1 MARMEYAAIAIAAVA
16 LILAL
21 VAKRSASGLHR
32 KIEDAQS
39 DARRR
44 TENVSEEVEQNLAGL
59 RRLMAQ
65 MAAGAKLTPEMVL
78 EGRLWRDASPAEGAK
93 MVAGGGVHV
102 IDVRT
107 PQETAAG
114 IIAGAKLIPVD
125 QVEGRLKELPKD
137 GKPMLVYCA
146 GGGRSAAACEFLS
159 QRGFE
164 NLYNLE
170 GGFMS
175 WSGPTA
181 RPQ

>member
-1 MARMEYAAIAIAAVA
+1 MEYAALALAIAAVA
-16 LILAL
+16 LIVAL
-21 VAKRSASGLHR
+21 IAKSSASSLHG
-32 KIEDAQS
+32 KIEAAQT

-44 TENVSEEVEQNLAGL
+44 SENVSEEVEQKLASL
-59 RRLMAQ
+59 RRLLAQ
-65 MAAGAKLTPEMVL
+65 MVAGAKLTPEMVL

-93 MVAGGGVHV
+93 MVASGGVHV

-114 IIAGAKLIPVD
+114 IIAGAQLIPVD
-125 QVEGRLKELPKD
+125 QIESRLKELPKD

-159 QRGFE
+159 QQGFE
-164 NLYNLE
+164 NLHNLE

>member
-1 MARMEYAAIAIAAVA
+1 MEYAAIAIAVVA
-16 LILAL
+16 LIIAL
-21 VAKRSASGLHR
+21 VAKGAASGLHR

-44 TENVSEEVEQNLAGL
+44 IENMSEESEQKLAGM

-78 EGRLWRDASPAEGAK
+78 EGRLWRDASPAEGVK
-93 MVAGGGVHV
+93 MLSAGGLHV

-125 QVEGRLKELPKD
+125 QIESRIKELPKD
-137 GKPMLVYCA
+137 GKPMLVYFA

-159 QRGFE
+159 QQGFE

-181 RPQ
+181 RPK

>member
-1 MARMEYAAIAIAAVA
+1 MEYAAIAIAAVA

-21 VAKRSASGLHR
+21 LARGTASGLQR
-32 KIEDAQS
+32 KIEDAQA

-44 TENVSEEVEQNLAGL
+44 SENVSQEVEEKLANV
-59 RRLMAQ
+59 RRVMAQ
-65 MAAGAKLTPEMVL
+65 MAAGATLTPEMVL
-78 EGRLWRDASPAEGAK
+78 EGRLWRAASPAEGAQ
-93 MVAGGGVHV
+93 MFTSGGIHV
-102 IDVRT
+102 LDVRT

-114 IIAGAKLIPVD
+114 IIAGATLIPVD
-125 QVEGRLKELPKD
+125 QIESRMEELPKD

-159 QRGFE
+159 QQGFE

-181 RPQ
+181 RPR

>member
-1 MARMEYAAIAIAAVA
+1 MEYAALAIAVVA
-16 LILAL
+16 LIIALLAKS
-21 VAKRSASGLHR
+21 AASGLQR
-32 KIEDAQS
+32 KIDDAGM

-44 TENVSEEVEQNLAGL
+44 IENASQEIDDKLDNL

-65 MAAGAKLTPEMVL
+65 MAAGAKLTPEMVID
-78 EGRLWRDASPAEGAK
+78 GRLWREASPSEAAK
-93 MVAGGGVHV
+93 MVASGGIHV

-114 IIAGAKLIPVD
+114 VIAGAKLIPVD
-125 QVEGRLKELPKD
+125 QIESRVKELPKD

-159 QRGFE
+159 RNGFE
-164 NLYNLE
+164 NLFNLE

-181 RPQ
+181 RP